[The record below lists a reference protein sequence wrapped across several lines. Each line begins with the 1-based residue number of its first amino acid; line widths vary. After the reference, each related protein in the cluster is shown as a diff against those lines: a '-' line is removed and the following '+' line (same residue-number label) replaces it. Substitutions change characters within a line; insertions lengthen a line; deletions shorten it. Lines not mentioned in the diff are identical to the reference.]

1 MHEAVEDENVEV
13 VKLLMSRAD
22 INVNAKD
29 ENGKTPLDLAK
40 NEEIKKILQAKN
52 VLLK

>member
-22 INVNAKD
+22 INVNAKYIVSYSFS
-29 ENGKTPLDLAK
+29 NNIL
-40 NEEIKKILQAKN
+40 NEIIFLNKIQIL
-52 VLLK
+52 